1 MPSLRLRIQAR
12 EPLLG
17 CFLSW
22 PAPGVVDLAAL
33 AGFDFLV
40 LDSEHGFFDPESL
53 GHMLLAADAA
63 GIPAVVRVSN
73 CQAAADAGRALD
85 GGAAGILFPRGDGL
99 PAVRTAIEGVKFAPQ
114 GKRGLGG
121 VRANRY
127 GAEPLDRFVR
137 RSNEE
142 TLVAI
147 QIETGGALQELP
159 EIAAEA
165 AVDLLFVG
173 PNDLSQAL
181 GAPGRMEDQ
190 AFVEAVH
197 RVAAEATRAGRCAG
211 IMVRQ
216 REEIP
221 RLLDAGYRLFT
232 TSDRALMLE
241 SGQTWRAA
249 VGR

>member
-1 MPSLRLRIQAR
+1 
-12 EPLLG
+12 
-17 CFLSW
+17 
-22 PAPGVVDLAAL
+22 
-33 AGFDFLV
+33 V
-40 LDSEHGFFDPESL
+40 LDSEHGFFDPESVE
-53 GHMLLAADAA
+53 HMLFAADAA
-63 GIPAVVRVSN
+63 GIPAVVRVPN

-85 GGAAGILFPRGDGL
+85 GGAAGILFPRADGL
-99 PAVRTAIEGVKFAPQ
+99 PAVRTAIEGVKFAPR

-127 GAEPLDRFVR
+127 GAEPLDGFVLW
-137 RSNEE
+137 SNEE

-147 QIETGGALQELP
+147 QIETQGALRQLP

-190 AFVEAVH
+190 PFVDAVL

-211 IMVRQ
+211 IMVRR

-232 TSDRALMLE
+232 TSDRALLLE
-241 SGQTWRAA
+241 SGRLWREAIDRKA
-249 VGR
+249 SSVKR